1 MQSSKNQNESK
12 RNQSQNKSNFNKSPS
27 PKNNSQNQA
36 ERPRQSP
43 QSARKNQRKN
53 KTSKSERGNTVAE
66 VTTAGHSP
74 TSSNGLTIEEFL
86 TRYPEVKRLSS
97 RFGDDETTLPPTKSK
112 KQKQHK
118 SKKSKSVQESSGLQE
133 KQRNAFTAFFSPPTS
148 TPLIRNNPTTTPQPP
163 PPTTKRTAPKITPRQ
178 RTTRPPKKKTRPQ
191 TVVTTSR
198 PRVVEEEDFNDYEY
212 QSLDYDYYYDQLVPE
227 HERFFQLPKT
237 PESDGSTDGDTGG
250 GGGGKVEEENK
261 AGFAVFTH
269 FSENPSINGNQKSGN
284 SKPRKG
290 GRGKQGKEK
299 KGAKPKVQT
308 SSGFGGAAANEIAR
322 PSPKQALAAASG
334 PSAGPFGY
342 TEKGTFFIDSHYN
355 GFPESI
361 DLVYQ
366 GFVWAFTMNYPDQP
380 SVLHGGV
387 HTILLDKVKK
397 ETIPLAGDYI
407 VRVTG
412 RASPYNINRLT
423 LYTKQGKKYGP
434 WGDRHSEES
443 VDFDVSA
450 PAGHGLAFFSGTID
464 FGVPLRSVSFHWRP
478 IQ

>member
-1 MQSSKNQNESK
+1 M
-12 RNQSQNKSNFNKSPS
+12 NKSN
-27 PKNNSQNQA
+27 
-36 ERPRQSP
+36 
-43 QSARKNQRKN
+43 
-53 KTSKSERGNTVAE
+53 RGNTVAE

-74 TSSNGLTIEEFL
+74 TSSNGVTIEEVL

-97 RFGDDETTLPPTKSK
+97 RFGDEETTLPPTKSK

-118 SKKSKSVQESSGLQE
+118 SKKSKSVQENSGLVE

-148 TPLIRNNPTTTPQPP
+148 TPLIRNNPTSPQPPPP
-163 PPTTKRTAPKITPRQ
+163 PPTTKRIAPKITPRQ
-178 RTTRPPKKKTRPQ
+178 RTTRPPKKNTRPQ

-198 PRVVEEEDFNDYEY
+198 PKVVEEDFNDYEY

-237 PESDGSTDGDTGG
+237 PESDGSSDNSGG
-250 GGGGKVEEENK
+250 GGVEDENK

-290 GRGKQGKEK
+290 GGSRGKQGKEK
-299 KGAKPKVQT
+299 KGGGAKPKVQT
-308 SSGFGGAAANEIAR
+308 SSGFGGAAANAITR

-380 SVLHGGV
+380 SVLHRGV
-387 HTILLDKVKK
+387 HSFPLDKVKK

-450 PAGHGLAFFSGTID
+450 PAGHGLA
-464 FGVPLRSVSFHWRP
+464 
-478 IQ
+478 